1 VDIYIELQ
9 FGKLDIFV
17 GIQTYYSRTEKI
29 KVSIY
34 CPYLGAD
41 STISGSVVSL

>member
-29 KVSIY
+29 KV
-34 CPYLGAD
+34 YLGAD